1 MPPGNHDPPTATGE
15 QPPRDAAAQAN
26 TDTANAAAPGGPPE
40 DAPADA
46 DIITDADTTVVA
58 AAEPATADVV
68 PVYSLTDPDTW
79 QHILEQ
85 GYRENRS
92 LTYMW
97 QNDLAPLLGVP
108 YPMGNNFITIEIR
121 EDIVPRLKA
130 FGMALKQFK
139 FDNLVMKSVVD
150 HLYDC
155 DVHTFFPMI
164 KNIESVIRMEQNKH

>member
-1 MPPGNHDPPTATGE
+1 MKEQPGEATTGE
-15 QPPRDAAAQAN
+15 PSNTAAAN
-26 TDTANAAAPGGPPE
+26 
-40 DAPADA
+40 A
-46 DIITDADTTVVA
+46 DIITEADTTVA
-58 AAEPATADVV
+58 SAAEPATADVV
-68 PVYSLTDPDTW
+68 PVYSLTDPDTR

-97 QNDLAPLLGVP
+97 QNDLAALLGVP

-130 FGMALKQFK
+130 FGMALTQFK
-139 FDNLVMKSVVD
+139 FNNLVMKSVVD